1 MGSSASVEQEEQD
14 SFWQYDGGTQN
25 QHDIQNVLDQETQ
38 QESNLSK
45 GQNSPEDSSIAPGQE
60 STETDT
66 REHAQ
71 TRTNSWQKR
80 EQDLIRTIQHLAE
93 ENMKLTISKRE
104 LETHLSDLEL
114 VRQDELETVRDLKTE
129 TERNKKEIQE
139 LTLQVLS
146 EQANRQ
152 ETIKQTQQARLEL
165 CEDRDKLFQ
174 QVENL
179 TIERENHFKEMEK
192 LKEQL
197 YMKNETLV
205 KSTLHLKQEKELGK
219 YLSIEVEKLKDE
231 TRELKAALLKLGENP
246 QELKFENDGIQQA
259 SSSQV
264 TNSSCQVTKRDV
276 RVAEEIERFKAEMSI
291 KREARQRAI
300 SAVSSEMERL
310 RSELNSEREA
320 RQHVVEEYE
329 KLRKQLDL
337 RTNGDHNNQ
346 NLYDERERNRQLV
359 SRNENLLCKI
369 KDFEETLTSKNKEI
383 DELKKQMEVKYEQSH
398 KQILALK
405 DVVSVSKQM
414 LAIREGQV
422 TQLEG
427 KLQDIETSFSHKSE
441 APHDGER
448 VNTAR
453 NEVITNLKLEYQ
465 TQIENM
471 KTLKSLYE
479 ERMTIVNGEK
489 EKLDQE
495 RKEMSERL
503 EAELDKREELE
514 SAMEEL
520 KSDFARRAD
529 LISSLQTRLDMAKD
543 ETEAVSK
550 ELALINSLFTQM
562 LVSSSTADIDLD
574 KLTRLLQENHN
585 LISEMTMKE
594 EGKETAACLPKLL
607 LDLIVEV
614 DNNSNAI
621 DSLPSED
628 LDKAT
633 DVEETTTEEQKEN
646 KQRPCSSC
654 EENGKGEDCIHNLAA
669 EDIASN
675 LPKVWKVLTELLSH
689 HVTPTERPSE
699 DSKDVCY
706 KSVDTPF
713 GPRLVISVS
722 KTYLRLKDLILEKKS
737 LRKEL
742 TKLKQLNGHLE
753 IKLTEQEERLA
764 LVSSELHKTWSV
776 VGRMRTQH
784 QQLHTHEKILRYE
797 LQEKRKMLTELKQEL
812 EYCRE
817 KWEKAREK
825 NTQSEADWRKL
836 RKEFAA
842 RKTQPSGSINN
853 SGESG
858 FSDDKEGDSSGE
870 DNCAGKTS
878 KDPVDPTSLTVDE
891 TTKSD
896 LQSSSPTQFYIAD
909 VSSEMRNSNFTAQ
922 TESVISEQPTLPLEP
937 YISPSEPTSSDSC
950 SSLYPHIPPL
960 VTDANQT
967 EVPLSNDIAEDVC
980 QLNSPGSET
989 LSSFN
994 NSGATVQSSIQVVY
1008 PVEGYCSLECST
1020 ISLLSLLKQQLS
1032 YFSKNLE
1039 QITSDF
1045 NSEDKVQA
1053 LQSIFFLPDIKVPFR
1068 AEELVLDDN
1077 PSNNDMTCANCLKEI
1092 PNKDKTKKQNETE
1105 CSKNK
1110 TAAPTQASRQQ
1121 RVLHCNKLTPNK
1133 ETSEVIISSDDS
1145 KTVSED
1151 ITVSEAK
1158 PSTSGATP
1166 ENKTVDRL
1174 GRTPEQA
1181 LAARE
1186 ARLKRLE
1193 EQCQQLV
1200 KKVTKTTHRS
1210 VALSNRLEELHEHY
1224 GNGDDGIDS
1233 SSFQTN
1239 GTVAR
1244 NASSASTSDSPLV
1257 EGGTVL
1263 GDTET
1268 DVRNNPQD
1276 YGVDERS
1283 SLRIPMP
1290 PPFLQTLPIFRIPVE
1305 STTSLEQ
1312 STVIEVTAECDE
1324 STIPRNSDTNI
1335 LQIHSPPDV
1344 HDKQND
1350 R

>member
-1 MGSSASVEQEEQD
+1 MLV
-14 SFWQYDGGTQN
+14 
-25 QHDIQNVLDQETQ
+25 VLDQETQ

-310 RSELNSEREA
+310 R
-320 RQHVVEEYE
+320 
-329 KLRKQLDL
+329 K
-337 RTNGDHNNQ
+337 
-346 NLYDERERNRQLV
+346 
-359 SRNENLLCKI
+359 
-369 KDFEETLTSKNKEI
+369 TLTSKNKEI

-654 EENGKGEDCIHNLAA
+654 EENGKGEDCTHNLAA

-858 FSDDKEGDSSGE
+858 FSDDKEGD
-870 DNCAGKTS
+870 T
-878 KDPVDPTSLTVDE
+878 
-891 TTKSD
+891 
-896 LQSSSPTQFYIAD
+896 
-909 VSSEMRNSNFTAQ
+909 
-922 TESVISEQPTLPLEP
+922 
-937 YISPSEPTSSDSC
+937 
-950 SSLYPHIPPL
+950 
-960 VTDANQT
+960 
-967 EVPLSNDIAEDVC
+967 
-980 QLNSPGSET
+980 
-989 LSSFN
+989 
-994 NSGATVQSSIQVVY
+994 
-1008 PVEGYCSLECST
+1008 
-1020 ISLLSLLKQQLS
+1020 
-1032 YFSKNLE
+1032 
-1039 QITSDF
+1039 
-1045 NSEDKVQA
+1045 
-1053 LQSIFFLPDIKVPFR
+1053 
-1068 AEELVLDDN
+1068 
-1077 PSNNDMTCANCLKEI
+1077 
-1092 PNKDKTKKQNETE
+1092 
-1105 CSKNK
+1105 
-1110 TAAPTQASRQQ
+1110 
-1121 RVLHCNKLTPNK
+1121 
-1133 ETSEVIISSDDS
+1133 
-1145 KTVSED
+1145 
-1151 ITVSEAK
+1151 K

>member
-14 SFWQYDGGTQN
+14 SFWQYNGTQN
-25 QHDIQNVLDQETQ
+25 QHNIQNVLDHEMQ
-38 QESNLSK
+38 QKSNLSK
-45 GQNSPEDSSIAPGQE
+45 GRISPEDSSIAPGQE

-66 REHAQ
+66 GEHAQ

-104 LETHLSDLEL
+104 LETHLSDLES
-114 VRQDELETVRDLKTE
+114 VRQDELETVRTLKTE

-146 EQANRQ
+146 EEANKQ

-219 YLSIEVEKLKDE
+219 YLSIEAEKLKDE
-231 TRELKAALLKLGENP
+231 TRELKAALSKLKDKP
-246 QELKFENDGIQQA
+246 QELKFETDGIQKA

-264 TNSSCQVTKRDV
+264 TNSSFQSTKRDV

-310 RSELNSEREA
+310 RSELNSE
-320 RQHVVEEYE
+320 Q
-329 KLRKQLDL
+329 
-337 RTNGDHNNQ
+337 
-346 NLYDERERNRQLV
+346 
-359 SRNENLLCKI
+359 
-369 KDFEETLTSKNKEI
+369 TLTSKNNEI
-383 DELKKQMEVKYEQSH
+383 DELKKQMEVKQEQCH

-422 TQLEG
+422 NQLEG
-427 KLQDIETSFSHKSE
+427 KLQDIETSFLHKSE
-441 APHDGER
+441 APHDDER

-479 ERMTIVNGEK
+479 ERMTIVNEEK
-489 EKLDQE
+489 DKLDQE

-514 SAMEEL
+514 SVMEEL

-529 LISSLQTRLDMAKD
+529 LISSLQTQLDMAKD

-633 DVEETTTEEQKEN
+633 DVEETPTEEQKEN
-646 KQRPCSSC
+646 KQRSCSSC
-654 EENGKGEDCIHNLAA
+654 EENGKGEDCTHNLAA

-842 RKTQPSGSINN
+842 RKTQPSGSLNN

-870 DNCAGKTS
+870 DNCVGKTS

-896 LQSSSPTQFYIAD
+896 LQ
-909 VSSEMRNSNFTAQ
+909 
-922 TESVISEQPTLPLEP
+922 
-937 YISPSEPTSSDSC
+937 
-950 SSLYPHIPPL
+950 
-960 VTDANQT
+960 
-967 EVPLSNDIAEDVC
+967 
-980 QLNSPGSET
+980 
-989 LSSFN
+989 
-994 NSGATVQSSIQVVY
+994 
-1008 PVEGYCSLECST
+1008 
-1020 ISLLSLLKQQLS
+1020 
-1032 YFSKNLE
+1032 
-1039 QITSDF
+1039 
-1045 NSEDKVQA
+1045 
-1053 LQSIFFLPDIKVPFR
+1053 
-1068 AEELVLDDN
+1068 
-1077 PSNNDMTCANCLKEI
+1077 
-1092 PNKDKTKKQNETE
+1092 KD
-1105 CSKNK
+1105 
-1110 TAAPTQASRQQ
+1110 RM
-1121 RVLHCNKLTPNK
+1121 
-1133 ETSEVIISSDDS
+1133 
-1145 KTVSED
+1145 
-1151 ITVSEAK
+1151 VSEAK

-1166 ENKTVDRL
+1166 PENQTVDRL

-1224 GNGDDGIDS
+1224 GNGDDVIES

-1244 NASSASTSDSPLV
+1244 NASSPSTSDSPLV
-1257 EGGTVL
+1257 EGRTVL
-1263 GDTET
+1263 SNTET
-1268 DVRNNPQD
+1268 DVRNKPQD
-1276 YGVDERS
+1276 YGVDGRNG
-1283 SLRIPMP
+1283 LRIPTP

>member
-14 SFWQYDGGTQN
+14 SFWQYNN
-25 QHDIQNVLDQETQ
+25 QHNIQNVLDQEMQ
-38 QESNLSK
+38 KESNLSK
-45 GQNSPEDSSIAPGQE
+45 GLNSPEDSSIVPGQE
-60 STETDT
+60 STGTDT
-66 REHAQ
+66 GEHAP
-71 TRTNSWQKR
+71 TRTNSWRKR

-93 ENMKLTISKRE
+93 ENMKLTVSKRE
-104 LETHLSDLEL
+104 LETHLSDLES
-114 VRQDELETVRDLKTE
+114 VRQDELEIVRSLKTE
-129 TERNKKEIQE
+129 TERNKQEIQE

-146 EQANRQ
+146 EQANKQ
-152 ETIKQTQQARLEL
+152 ETIKQTQQARSEL

-174 QVENL
+174 QLENL
-179 TIERENHFKEMEK
+179 TTERENHFKEMEK
-192 LKEQL
+192 LKEEL

-205 KSTLHLKQEKELGK
+205 KSTLNLKQEKELGK
-219 YLSIEVEKLKDE
+219 YLSIEAEKLKDE
-231 TRELKAALLKLGENP
+231 TRKLKAAILKLEEKP
-246 QELKFENDGIQQA
+246 QELKFETDGTQQA
-259 SSSQV
+259 GSSQV
-264 TNSSCQVTKRDV
+264 TNSSCQSTERDV
-276 RVAEEIERFKAEMSI
+276 RVAEEIERFKEEMSI

-337 RTNGDHNNQ
+337 RTNGDHNDQ
-346 NLYDERERNRQLV
+346 DLHDERERNRQLV
-359 SRNENLLCKI
+359 SRNESLRCEI
-369 KDFEETLTSKNKEI
+369 KDFEETLTSKNNEI
-383 DELKKQMEVKYEQSH
+383 DELKKQMEVKREQCH

-422 TQLEG
+422 NQLEG
-427 KLQDIETSFSHKSE
+427 KLQDIETSYLHKSE
-441 APHDGER
+441 APHDDER

-479 ERMTIVNGEK
+479 ERMTIVNEEK

-520 KSDFARRAD
+520 KSDFAGRAD
-529 LISSLQTRLDMAKD
+529 LISSLQTQLDMAKD

-550 ELALINSLFTQM
+550 ELTLINSLFTQM

-621 DSLPSED
+621 NSLPSED

-654 EENGKGEDCIHNLAA
+654 EENGKGEDCTHNLAA

-706 KSVDTPF
+706 KSVDTPY

-825 NTQSEADWRKL
+825 NTQSEADWRQL

-842 RKTQPSGSINN
+842 RKTQPSSSLNN

-858 FSDDKEGDSSGE
+858 FSDGKEGDSSGE
-870 DNCAGKTS
+870 DNCVGKTS
-878 KDPVDPTSLTVDE
+878 EDPVEPTSLIVDE

-896 LQSSSPTQFYIAD
+896 LQSSSTTQFYVAD
-909 VSSEMRNSNFTAQ
+909 VSSEMRSSNFTAQ
-922 TESVISEQPTLPLEP
+922 TESVISKQPNSPLKP
-937 YISPSEPTSSDSC
+937 YISPTEPTSSDS
-950 SSLYPHIPPL
+950 I
-960 VTDANQT
+960 
-967 EVPLSNDIAEDVC
+967 SNGIAEEVC
-980 QLNSPGSET
+980 QLNRPYSSESET

-994 NSGATVQSSIQVVY
+994 NNSGTVQSSIQVVC

-1045 NSEDKVQA
+1045 NSEDKMQA
-1053 LQSIFFLPDIKVPFR
+1053 LQSIFFLPDIKVPFHT
-1068 AEELVLDDN
+1068 EEPVLDDN
-1077 PSNNDMTCANCLKEI
+1077 PSNNDTTCANCLKEI
-1092 PNKDKTKKQNETE
+1092 PNKDKIKKQNETE

-1110 TAAPTQASRQQ
+1110 TAALTQASQQQ
-1121 RVLHCNKLTPNK
+1121 RVLRCNKLTPNN
-1133 ETSEVIISSDDS
+1133 ENSEVIISSEYSKDS

-1151 ITVSEAK
+1151 RMVSEAK

-1181 LAARE
+1181 LAAKE

-1224 GNGDDGIDS
+1224 GNGDDGIES

-1257 EGGTVL
+1257 EGRTVL
-1263 GDTET
+1263 GDKET
-1268 DVRNNPQD
+1268 DVRNNV
-1276 YGVDERS
+1276 YGVDGRS
-1283 SLRIPMP
+1283 SLRIPTP

-1312 STVIEVTAECDE
+1312 STVIEVMAACNE
-1324 STIPRNSDTNI
+1324 STLPRNSDTNI
-1335 LQIHSPPDV
+1335 LQISSAPDG

>member
-25 QHDIQNVLDQETQ
+25 QHDIQNTNLSHYFKIHTSGHMVCDVTLTIYWIAADEEVEVLDQEMQ
-38 QESNLSK
+38 QESNFSK
-45 GQNSPEDSSIAPGQE
+45 GRNSPEDSSIAPGQE

-66 REHAQ
+66 GEHAQ
-71 TRTNSWQKR
+71 TRTNSRQKR
-80 EQDLIRTIQHLAE
+80 EQDLIRTVQHLAE

-104 LETHLSDLEL
+104 LETHLSDLES
-114 VRQDELETVRDLKTE
+114 VRRDELETVRSLKTG

-146 EQANRQ
+146 EQADKQ
-152 ETIKQTQQARLEL
+152 ETIKQAQQARSEL

-231 TRELKAALLKLGENP
+231 TRELKAALLKLEEKP
-246 QELKFENDGIQQA
+246 QELRFETDGIQQA
-259 SSSQV
+259 SCSQV
-264 TNSSCQVTKRDV
+264 TNSSCQSTKRDV

-310 RSELNSEREA
+310 R
-320 RQHVVEEYE
+320 
-329 KLRKQLDL
+329 K
-337 RTNGDHNNQ
+337 
-346 NLYDERERNRQLV
+346 
-359 SRNENLLCKI
+359 
-369 KDFEETLTSKNKEI
+369 TLTSKNNEI

-441 APHDGER
+441 APHDDER

-529 LISSLQTRLDMAKD
+529 LISSLQTQLDMAKD

-654 EENGKGEDCIHNLAA
+654 EENGKGEDCTHNLAA

-842 RKTQPSGSINN
+842 RKTQPSSSLNN

-858 FSDDKEGDSSGE
+858 FSDDKEGD
-870 DNCAGKTS
+870 T
-878 KDPVDPTSLTVDE
+878 
-891 TTKSD
+891 
-896 LQSSSPTQFYIAD
+896 
-909 VSSEMRNSNFTAQ
+909 
-922 TESVISEQPTLPLEP
+922 
-937 YISPSEPTSSDSC
+937 
-950 SSLYPHIPPL
+950 
-960 VTDANQT
+960 
-967 EVPLSNDIAEDVC
+967 
-980 QLNSPGSET
+980 
-989 LSSFN
+989 
-994 NSGATVQSSIQVVY
+994 
-1008 PVEGYCSLECST
+1008 
-1020 ISLLSLLKQQLS
+1020 
-1032 YFSKNLE
+1032 
-1039 QITSDF
+1039 
-1045 NSEDKVQA
+1045 
-1053 LQSIFFLPDIKVPFR
+1053 
-1068 AEELVLDDN
+1068 
-1077 PSNNDMTCANCLKEI
+1077 
-1092 PNKDKTKKQNETE
+1092 
-1105 CSKNK
+1105 
-1110 TAAPTQASRQQ
+1110 
-1121 RVLHCNKLTPNK
+1121 
-1133 ETSEVIISSDDS
+1133 
-1145 KTVSED
+1145 
-1151 ITVSEAK
+1151 
-1158 PSTSGATP
+1158 TP

-1224 GNGDDGIDS
+1224 GNGDDGIES
-1233 SSFQTN
+1233 SSFQSN

-1263 GDTET
+1263 GGTET
-1268 DVRNNPQD
+1268 DVINKPKD

-1283 SLRIPMP
+1283 SLRIPTP
-1290 PPFLQTLPIFRIPVE
+1290 PPLLQTLPIFRIPVE

-1312 STVIEVTAECDE
+1312 STVTEVTAESDE
-1324 STIPRNSDTNI
+1324 STIQRNSDTNI